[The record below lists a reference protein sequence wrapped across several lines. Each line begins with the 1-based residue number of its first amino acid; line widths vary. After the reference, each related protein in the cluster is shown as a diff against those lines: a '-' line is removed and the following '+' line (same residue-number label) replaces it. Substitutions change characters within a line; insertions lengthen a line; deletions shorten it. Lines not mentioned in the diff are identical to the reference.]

1 MASVESQEWYSGYQ
15 HQVPHDAEFGSSGS
29 FGGLNYD
36 GRIQAAIG
44 RAERE
49 LLQIR
54 SLLSWWCR
62 VRHNVQEQNLRCC
75 QDQDV
80 CKNVVSDKN
89 FLNP

>member
-54 SLLSWWCR
+54 SSL
-62 VRHNVQEQNLRCC
+62 VI
-75 QDQDV
+75 
-80 CKNVVSDKN
+80 VVSDET
-89 FLNP
+89 